1 MQDRTR
7 YIKAIEPFIDKPVI
21 KVITG
26 VRRCGKSTF
35 LKLLINQLKEKS
47 ISDKNIV
54 FINKDSLQF
63 DFITDYKEL
72 NKYVTNKFKK
82 IKGKKYVFID
92 EIQEINEW
100 EKAVTSF
107 LTDNVAD
114 IYITGSNANL
124 LSSELATL
132 LTGRYIEIKMNTL
145 VFSEFLQ
152 FRNKTEKDK
161 EQEFANFLK
170 YGGFPGIHQM
180 QFDDE
185 VIRQYINALY
195 STVFLKDVVS
205 KNQIRDV
212 ALLEKIAKYIADNC
226 GNITSAKGISDYIKS
241 QKIKTSVET
250 IQNYIYWLI
259 NANFISKV
267 NRYDI
272 KGKRQ
277 LEQYEK
283 YFLSDIGFIYSIIGD
298 RTDDLS
304 GKLENMVYLE
314 LISRGYNVHIGKL
327 YSNEIDFIATK
338 GNDKIYIQVTYS
350 LSDNSVIEREFGV
363 LEKLKDNYPKI
374 VLSLDK
380 YYGENR
386 NGIRWYNLID
396 FLLNSEIL
404 IKK

>member
-1 MQDRTR
+1 MNERNR
-7 YIKAIEPFIDKPVI
+7 YLHQIAPFIDKPVI

-26 VRRCGKSTF
+26 IRRCGKSTF
-35 LKLLINQLKEKS
+35 IKLLINNLKEKN
-47 ISDKNIV
+47 IPGKNIIY
-54 FINKDSLQF
+54 INKDSLQF
-63 DFITDYKEL
+63 DFITGYKEL
-72 NKYVTNKFKK
+72 NKYVISKLKNSR
-82 IKGKKYVFID
+82 GKKYVFID
-92 EIQEINEW
+92 EIQEITEW

-107 LTDNVAD
+107 LTDNIAD

-195 STVFLKDVVS
+195 NTVFLKDVIA
-205 KNQIRDV
+205 KNKIRDIS
-212 ALLEKIAKYIADNC
+212 LLEKLAKYIADNC
-226 GNITSAKGISDYIKS
+226 GNITSAKNISDYIRA
-241 QKIKTSVET
+241 QKIKTSVDT
-250 IQNYIYWLI
+250 IQNYIFWLI
-259 NANFISKV
+259 NANFINKV

-272 KGKRQ
+272 KGKRH

-298 RTDDLS
+298 RTEDLS
-304 GKLENMVYLE
+304 GKLENIVYLE

-338 GNDKIYIQVTYS
+338 GNDKIYFQVTYS
-350 LSDNSVIEREFGV
+350 LLDNKVIEREFGV

-386 NGIRWYNLID
+386 NGIKWYNLID
-396 FLLNSEIL
+396 FLLNDKL
-404 IKK
+404 K

>member
-1 MQDRTR
+1 MNKRNR
-7 YIKAIEPFIDKPVI
+7 YLHQIAPFIDKPVI

-26 VRRCGKSTF
+26 IRRCGKSTF
-35 LKLLINQLKEKS
+35 IKLLINNLKEKN
-47 ISDKNIV
+47 IPGKNIIY
-54 FINKDSLQF
+54 INKDSLQF
-63 DFITDYKEL
+63 DFITGYKEL
-72 NKYVTNKFKK
+72 NKYVISKLKNSR
-82 IKGKKYVFID
+82 GKKYVFID
-92 EIQEINEW
+92 EIQEITEW

-107 LTDNVAD
+107 LTDNIAD

-195 STVFLKDVVS
+195 NTVFLKDVIA
-205 KNQIRDV
+205 KNKIRDIS
-212 ALLEKIAKYIADNC
+212 LLEKLAKYIADNC
-226 GNITSAKGISDYIKS
+226 GNITSAKNISDYIRA
-241 QKIKTSVET
+241 QKIKTSVDT
-250 IQNYIYWLI
+250 IQNYIFWLI
-259 NANFISKV
+259 NANFINKV

-272 KGKRQ
+272 KGKRH

-298 RTDDLS
+298 RTEDLS
-304 GKLENMVYLE
+304 GKLENIVYLE

-338 GNDKIYIQVTYS
+338 GNDKIYFQVTYS
-350 LSDNSVIEREFGV
+350 LLDNKVIEREFGV

-386 NGIRWYNLID
+386 NGIKWYNLID
-396 FLLNSEIL
+396 FLLNDKL
-404 IKK
+404 K

>member
-1 MQDRTR
+1 MRKR
-7 YIKAIEPFIDKPVI
+7 IKYIKAIEPFIDKPVI

-26 VRRCGKSTF
+26 IRRCGKSTF
-35 LKLLINQLKEKS
+35 VKLLINNLKEKN
-47 ISDKNIV
+47 IPGENIV
-54 FINKDSLQF
+54 NINKDSLQF
-63 DFITDYKEL
+63 DFITGYKEL
-72 NKYVTNKFKK
+72 NKYVISKLKNSR
-82 IKGKKYVFID
+82 GKKYVFID
-92 EIQEINEW
+92 EIQEITEW
-100 EKAVTSF
+100 EKTVTSF
-107 LTDNVAD
+107 LTDNIAD
-114 IYITGSNANL
+114 IYFTGSNANL

-195 STVFLKDVVS
+195 NTVFLKDVIA
-205 KNQIRDV
+205 KNKIRDIS
-212 ALLEKIAKYIADNC
+212 LLEKLAKYIADNC
-226 GNITSAKGISDYIKS
+226 GNITSAKNISDYIRA
-241 QKIKTSVET
+241 QKIKTSVDT
-250 IQNYIYWLI
+250 IQNYIFWLI
-259 NANFISKV
+259 NANFINKV

-272 KGKRQ
+272 KGKRH

-298 RTDDLS
+298 RTEDLS
-304 GKLENMVYLE
+304 GKLENIVYLE

-338 GNDKIYIQVTYS
+338 GNDKVYFQVTYS
-350 LSDNSVIEREFGV
+350 LLDNKVIEREFGV

-386 NGIRWYNLID
+386 NGIKWYNLID
-396 FLLNSEIL
+396 FLLNDKL
-404 IKK
+404 K

>member
-1 MQDRTR
+1 MQKRNK
-7 YIKAIEPFIDKPVI
+7 YIKAIEPFINKHVI

-26 VRRCGKSTF
+26 IRRCGKSTF
-35 LKLLINQLKEKS
+35 IKLLIKELEEKG
-47 ISDKNIV
+47 ISKKNIV
-54 FINKDSLQF
+54 SINKDSLQF
-63 DFITDYKEL
+63 DFITNYKEL
-72 NKYVTNKFKK
+72 NKYVINKLKG

-107 LTDNVAD
+107 LTDNIAD

-250 IQNYIYWLI
+250 IQNYIFWLI
-259 NANFISKV
+259 NANFINKV

-283 YFLSDIGFIYSIIGD
+283 YFLSDIGFIYSIIGN

-304 GKLENMVYLE
+304 GKLENIVYLE

-338 GNDKIYIQVTYS
+338 GNDKVYIQVTYL
-350 LSDNSVIEREFGV
+350 LSDNNVIEREFGV

-386 NGIRWYNLID
+386 NGVKWYNLID
-396 FLLNSEIL
+396 FLLNNKTNL
-404 IKK
+404 

>member
-1 MQDRTR
+1 MQERKR

-195 STVFLKDVVS
+195 NTVFLKDVIA
-205 KNQIRDV
+205 KNKIRDIS
-212 ALLEKIAKYIADNC
+212 LLEKLAKYIADNC
-226 GNITSAKGISDYIKS
+226 GNITSAKNISDYIRA
-241 QKIKTSVET
+241 QKIKTSVDT
-250 IQNYIYWLI
+250 IQNYIFWLI
-259 NANFISKV
+259 NANFINKV

-272 KGKRQ
+272 KGKRH

-298 RTDDLS
+298 RTEDLS
-304 GKLENMVYLE
+304 GKLENIVYLE

-338 GNDKIYIQVTYS
+338 GNDKVYFQVTYS
-350 LSDNSVIEREFGV
+350 LLDNKVIEREFGV

-386 NGIRWYNLID
+386 NGIKWYNLID
-396 FLLNSEIL
+396 FLLNDKL
-404 IKK
+404 K

>member
-1 MQDRTR
+1 MNKRNR
-7 YIKAIEPFIDKPVI
+7 YLHQIAPFIDKPVI

-26 VRRCGKSTF
+26 IRRCGKSTF
-35 LKLLINQLKEKS
+35 VKLLINNLKEKN
-47 ISDKNIV
+47 IPGENIV
-54 FINKDSLQF
+54 YINKDSLQF
-63 DFITDYKEL
+63 DFITGYKEL
-72 NKYVTNKFKK
+72 NKYVISKLKNSR
-82 IKGKKYVFID
+82 GKKYVFID
-92 EIQEINEW
+92 EIQEITEW

-107 LTDNVAD
+107 LTDNIAD

-195 STVFLKDVVS
+195 NTVFLKDVIA
-205 KNQIRDV
+205 KNKIRDIS
-212 ALLEKIAKYIADNC
+212 LLEKLAKYIADNC
-226 GNITSAKGISDYIKS
+226 GNITSAKNISDYIRA
-241 QKIKTSVET
+241 QKIKTSVDT
-250 IQNYIYWLI
+250 IQNYIFWLI
-259 NANFISKV
+259 NANFINKV

-272 KGKRQ
+272 KGKRH

-298 RTDDLS
+298 RTEDLS
-304 GKLENMVYLE
+304 GKLENIVYLE

-338 GNDKIYIQVTYS
+338 GNDKIYFQVTYS
-350 LSDNSVIEREFGV
+350 LLDNKVIEREFGV

-386 NGIRWYNLID
+386 NGIKWYNLID
-396 FLLNSEIL
+396 FLLNDKL
-404 IKK
+404 K

>member
-1 MQDRTR
+1 MNKRNR
-7 YIKAIEPFIDKPVI
+7 YLHQIAPFIDKPVI

-26 VRRCGKSTF
+26 IRRCGKSTF
-35 LKLLINQLKEKS
+35 IKLLINNLKEKN
-47 ISDKNIV
+47 IPGKNIIY
-54 FINKDSLQF
+54 INKDSLQF
-63 DFITDYKEL
+63 DFITGYKEL
-72 NKYVTNKFKK
+72 NKYVISKLKNSR
-82 IKGKKYVFID
+82 GKKYVFID
-92 EIQEINEW
+92 EIQEITEW

-107 LTDNVAD
+107 LTDNIAD

-195 STVFLKDVVS
+195 NTVFLKDVIA
-205 KNQIRDV
+205 KNKIRDIS
-212 ALLEKIAKYIADNC
+212 LLEKLAKYIANNC
-226 GNITSAKGISDYIKS
+226 GNITSAKNISDYIRA
-241 QKIKTSVET
+241 QKIKTSVDT
-250 IQNYIYWLI
+250 IQNYIFWLI
-259 NANFISKV
+259 NANFINKV

-272 KGKRQ
+272 KGKRH

-298 RTDDLS
+298 RTEDLS
-304 GKLENMVYLE
+304 GKLENIVYLE

-338 GNDKIYIQVTYS
+338 GNDKIYFQVTYS
-350 LSDNSVIEREFGV
+350 LLDNKVIEREFGV

-386 NGIRWYNLID
+386 NGIKWYNLID
-396 FLLNSEIL
+396 FLLNDKL
-404 IKK
+404 K

>member
-185 VIRQYINALY
+185 VIQQYINALY

>member
-1 MQDRTR
+1 MQKRNK
-7 YIKAIEPFIDKPVI
+7 YINAIEPFINKPVI

-26 VRRCGKSTF
+26 IRRCGKSTF
-35 LKLLINQLKEKS
+35 LKLLVKQLEEKG
-47 ISDKNIV
+47 ISEKNIV
-54 FINKDSLQF
+54 SINKDSLQF
-63 DFITDYKEL
+63 DFITNYKDL
-72 NKYVTNKFKK
+72 NKYVINKLKG

-107 LTDNVAD
+107 LTDNIAD

-212 ALLEKIAKYIADNC
+212 ALLEKIAKFIADNS

-241 QKIKTSVET
+241 QKIKTSVERL
-250 IQNYIYWLI
+250 QNYIFWLI
-259 NANFISKV
+259 NANFINKV

-283 YFLSDIGFIYSIIGD
+283 YFLSDIGFVYSILGD

-304 GKLENMVYLE
+304 GKLENIVYLE

-338 GNDKIYIQVTYS
+338 GNEKVYIQVTYS
-350 LSDNSVIEREFGV
+350 LSDNNVIEREFGV

-386 NGIRWYNLID
+386 NGVKWYNLID
-396 FLLNSEIL
+396 FLLNNKIN
-404 IKK
+404 